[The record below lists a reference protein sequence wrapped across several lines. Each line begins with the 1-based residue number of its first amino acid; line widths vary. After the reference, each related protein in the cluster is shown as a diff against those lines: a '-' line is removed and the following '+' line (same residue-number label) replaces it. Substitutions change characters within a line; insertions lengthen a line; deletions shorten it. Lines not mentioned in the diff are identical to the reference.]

1 MALMTFD
8 RPLVIVTMVSYG
20 KVAWVTISAE
30 KESELS

>member
-8 RPLVIVTMVSYG
+8 RPLVIVTTVLYG
-20 KVAWVTISAE
+20 KVAWVMINAE